1 MGGGGG
7 SYPPKKKV
15 ESNRSWKRCI
25 FFPFS
30 PHSFEAVNSLFL
42 YPKIN
47 QYLRKI
53 LDTLFFISNLLVVA
67 CHRVQKLSSVD
78 ASDQEIWTDESETIH
93 GEDPLANEY
102 DGQKV
107 DAEVV
112 PKDIPLHER
121 GVDAAFGEGDKNSN
135 NPLESSS
142 QSKSK
147 KKKKK
152 KKKKKEQNASEETGS
167 QTIDQ
172 SVNKDEEEK
181 ADDISLHEG
190 IASNQIAT
198 SIPFFPSSA

>member
-1 MGGGGG
+1 M
-7 SYPPKKKV
+7 
-15 ESNRSWKRCI
+15 
-25 FFPFS
+25 
-30 PHSFEAVNSLFL
+30 
-42 YPKIN
+42 
-47 QYLRKI
+47 
-53 LDTLFFISNLLVVA
+53 
-67 CHRVQKLSSVD
+67 
-78 ASDQEIWTDESETIH
+78 
-93 GEDPLANEY
+93 ANEY
-102 DGQKV
+102 DGQKG

-121 GVDAAFGEGDKNSN
+121 GVDAAFGEGENSN

-142 QSKSK
+142 QNKSK

-198 SIPFFPSSA
+198 SIPFFPFSA

>member
-1 MGGGGG
+1 MR
-7 SYPPKKKV
+7 KIKIQ
-15 ESNRSWKRCI
+15 CI
-25 FFPFS
+25 FHRSSARSSARSCQWGHFIWRWRQIFDS
-30 PHSFEAVNSLFL
+30 RSNTKS
-42 YPKIN
+42 
-47 QYLRKI
+47 
-53 LDTLFFISNLLVVA
+53 DGSSISNLLVVA

-181 ADDISLHEG
+181 AG

-198 SIPFFPSSA
+198 SIPFFSLSA

>member
-1 MGGGGG
+1 M
-7 SYPPKKKV
+7 
-15 ESNRSWKRCI
+15 
-25 FFPFS
+25 
-30 PHSFEAVNSLFL
+30 
-42 YPKIN
+42 
-47 QYLRKI
+47 
-53 LDTLFFISNLLVVA
+53 
-67 CHRVQKLSSVD
+67 
-78 ASDQEIWTDESETIH
+78 
-93 GEDPLANEY
+93 ANEY
-102 DGQKV
+102 DGQKG

-121 GVDAAFGEGDKNSN
+121 GVDAEFGEGDNNSN

-181 ADDISLHEG
+181 AGDISLHEG

-198 SIPFFPSSA
+198 SIPFFPFSA

>member
-1 MGGGGG
+1 M
-7 SYPPKKKV
+7 YK
-15 ESNRSWKRCI
+15 
-25 FFPFS
+25 
-30 PHSFEAVNSLFL
+30 
-42 YPKIN
+42 
-47 QYLRKI
+47 
-53 LDTLFFISNLLVVA
+53 
-67 CHRVQKLSSVD
+67 KLSSVD
-78 ASDQEIWTDESETIH
+78 PSDQEIWTDESETIH

-102 DGQKV
+102 DGQKG
-107 DAEVV
+107 DAVVSV

-190 IASNQIAT
+190 NASNHVAT
-198 SIPFFPSSA
+198 SIPFFPFSA